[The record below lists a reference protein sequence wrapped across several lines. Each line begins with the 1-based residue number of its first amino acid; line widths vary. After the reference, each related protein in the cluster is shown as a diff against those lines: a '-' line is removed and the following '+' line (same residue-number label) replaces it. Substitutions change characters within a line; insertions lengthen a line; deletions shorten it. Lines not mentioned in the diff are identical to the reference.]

1 VQASSLV
8 DIVAAMRRNRKLQI
22 KKDEKIEQNP
32 VKPLE
37 KTKESQREDLIK
49 GRGNFGKLFVYRD

>member
-49 GRGNFGKLFVYRD
+49 GRGNFERS